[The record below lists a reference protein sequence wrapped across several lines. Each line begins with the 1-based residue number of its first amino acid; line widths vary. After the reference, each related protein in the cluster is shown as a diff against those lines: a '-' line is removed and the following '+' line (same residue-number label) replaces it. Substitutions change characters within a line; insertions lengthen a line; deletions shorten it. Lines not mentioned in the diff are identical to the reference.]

1 MIVGW
6 FIGIGWKKRIAGAI
20 WRFPHPNTAVRFF
33 GLIHTTGLSG
43 ISQVVWARFPV
54 SIAGVLNKI
63 ECKPVLGHGLLV
75 LHQNRRIPDPTRS
88 VGLSFKLMHQQLVF
102 GEHEMEIGEV
112 LLQRGLI
119 SAPQLTQAKNIGGDL
134 LEHLVAAGH
143 VARDDAFR
151 ALADD
156 MGIDFVD
163 LREADVD
170 LSLLDTF
177 PQKIIYRQILFP
189 VSHSNGTIRIATS
202 DPLNYYPLDEISA
215 ATGLVVE
222 PVLAEKGEIAKLIR
236 THLGVG
242 GETIEGLIEQRIEDG
257 VELLD
262 EIESDGSELSEMAQ
276 EASVVRLVNEILLEA
291 VESRTSDV
299 HIESQQDGLVIRY
312 RIDGI
317 LQTQPAPPEINHF
330 RAAII
335 SRLKIM
341 ARLNIAEKRLPQD
354 GRIKIRVKGREVDV
368 RVSVIPMIHGEGLVM
383 RILDKGAMVFELKSL
398 GMSEET
404 YQQFRKLIELP
415 HGIILV
421 TGPTGSGKTTTLYS
435 ALIEINDPATKII
448 TTEDPVEY
456 QLAGI
461 NQIQVHP
468 KIGLTFSH
476 SLRSILR
483 HDPDVVLVGE
493 IRDLETAENAIQASL
508 TGHLVFSTLHTNDA
522 AGAFTRMGD
531 MGVEPFLVSS
541 TVEAIM
547 AQRLVRRLCPEC
559 KREVDPASVEL
570 PDDFPH
576 ALLKGRSIYEPVGCR
591 ECRNVGYRGRLG
603 VYELLV
609 TTDNLRQLAHD
620 KASTWEIKKAAIRD
634 GMKTL
639 RDDGWLKVMDGKTS
653 VEEILRITK
662 GDRKI

>member
-1 MIVGW
+1 M
-6 FIGIGWKKRIAGAI
+6 AE
-20 WRFPHPNTAVRFF
+20 
-33 GLIHTTGLSG
+33 
-43 ISQVVWARFPV
+43 SQ
-54 SIAGVLNKI
+54 
-63 ECKPVLGHGLLV
+63 
-75 LHQNRRIPDPTRS
+75 
-88 VGLSFKLMHQQLVF
+88 
-102 GEHEMEIGEV
+102 
-112 LLQRGLI
+112 
-119 SAPQLTQAKNIGGDL
+119 GGDL
-134 LEHLVAAGH
+134 IGNLVRSGAVDYESAHQVMAEEVG
-143 VARDDAFR
+143 VDY
-151 ALADD
+151 L
-156 MGIDFVD
+156 D
-163 LREADVD
+163 LRETEVD
-170 LSLLDTF
+170 LTLLGSF
-177 PQKIIYRQILFP
+177 PHKIIFRHMLFP
-189 VSHSNGTIRIATS
+189 VSKTEDSIVIATS
-202 DPLNYYPLDEISA
+202 DPLDFYPLDEIGA
-215 ATGLVVE
+215 ATGLAVV
-222 PVLAEKGEIAKLIR
+222 PVLADRAEIAKLVKN
-236 THLGVG
+236 HLGMG
-242 GETIEGLIEQRIEDG
+242 GETIEGLIEQRMEEG
-257 VELLD
+257 VELL
-262 EIESDGSELSEMAQ
+262 ESIETDGSELSEMAQ

-291 VESRTSDV
+291 VETRTSDV
-299 HIESQQDGLVIRY
+299 HIESQQDGIVIRY

-317 LQTQPAPPEINHF
+317 LHTQPVPPEINHF

-341 ARLNIAEKRLPQD
+341 AKLNIAEKRLPQD

-383 RILDKGAMVFELKSL
+383 RILDKGAMKFELQSL

-404 YQQFRKLIELP
+404 YNVFRKLIALP

-435 ALIEINDPATKII
+435 SLIEINDPTTKII

-468 KIGLTFSH
+468 KIGLTFAH

-531 MGVEPFLVSS
+531 MGVEPFLVAS

-547 AQRLVRRLCPEC
+547 AQRLVRRLCSSC
-559 KREVDPASVEL
+559 AQEVNKNDLDLPA
-570 PDDFPH
+570 DFPH
-576 ALLKGRSIYEPVGCR
+576 EMFEDRPIFGPGKCR

-603 VYELLV
+603 IYELLV
-609 TTDNLRQLAHD
+609 TTEKVRELAQD
-620 KASTWEIKKAAIRD
+620 RASTWALKKAALSE

-639 RDDGWLKVMDGKTS
+639 RDDGWLKVADGRTS
-653 VEEILRITK
+653 VDEVLRITK
-662 GDRKI
+662 GDRIS